1 MAAGRILVRWQPAPV
16 ERFADLHPA
25 LVVQMDRQ
33 GGVFTAA
40 QARAVGHTESQ
51 LQALRRRKILVSVR
65 RGVYAWSAVYVTAD
79 PQTQH
84 RIDCAAVRLTLEAPA
99 VLSHQSA
106 GVIHGLEMLDA
117 DLSTVHV
124 TRGDTSGARQEA
136 GVHHHVA
143 EIPDEHLLER
153 TDALDVT
160 TVARTAVDI
169 ARSTDRYEC
178 AVAAFDSA
186 LRLGVPLSE
195 LRAVVDRC
203 RSWPGARFVSTALDF
218 ADGRA
223 ANPGESWSRVVL
235 AQQGVAPDD
244 LQVAVYDADGLIGYV
259 DFGWKGVVGEFDG
272 RYKYGL
278 SAGGSAGVSDAL
290 WAEKKREDRLRAQR
304 EVVRWT
310 VADLHEP
317 GRLAARVL
325 AAMARAVARR
335 NFSS

>member
-1 MAAGRILVRWQPAPV
+1 MSHL
-16 ERFADLHPA
+16 ADLHPD

-51 LQALRRRKILVSVR
+51 LQVMRRRRILVSVR
-65 RGVYAWSAVYVTAD
+65 RGVYAWTAAYVAAD
-79 PQTQH
+79 PPTRHQ
-84 RIDCAAVRLTLEAPA
+84 IACAAVRLTLEAPA

-106 GVIHGLEMLDA
+106 GVFHALEMLDA

-124 TRGDTSGARQEA
+124 TRGESSGARKEA
-136 GVHHHVA
+136 RVHHHVA
-143 EIPDEHLLER
+143 EIPDEHLLVR
-153 TDALDVT
+153 SDAWDVT

-186 LRLGVPLSE
+186 LRQGVPLSE

-223 ANPGESWSRVVL
+223 ANAGESWSRVVL

-259 DFGWKGVVGEFDG
+259 DFTWHGVVGEFDG

-278 SAGGSAGVSDAL
+278 GVGGPAGASDAL

-310 VADLHEP
+310 VADLHQP
-317 GRLAARVL
+317 ARLAARVL
-325 AAMARAVARR
+325 SAQARALSRR
-335 NFSS
+335 DTPG